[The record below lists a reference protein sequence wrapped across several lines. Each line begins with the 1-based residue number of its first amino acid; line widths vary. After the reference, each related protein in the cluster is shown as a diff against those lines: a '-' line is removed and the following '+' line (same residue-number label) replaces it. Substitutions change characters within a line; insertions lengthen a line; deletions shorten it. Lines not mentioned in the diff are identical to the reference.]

1 MSTTEH
7 PEFEKLLRQHPWFIE
22 QLKSDD
28 KFACAFYASL
38 CNLLWYHGKSRQT
51 FSGSWRWNGGF
62 VADLREKG
70 ESYMDFYCSGG
81 EGVIESKMQK
91 VAKGMG
97 FRIVPYEFGEDGFV
111 TVWDEVELN

>member
-22 QLKSDD
+22 QLKNDD

-38 CNLLWYHGKSRQT
+38 CNLVWSHGGGHL

-81 EGVIESKMQK
+81 EGSVKPEVEEAAEK
-91 VAKGMG
+91 MG
-97 FRIVPYEFGEDGFV
+97 FRVLPYEAGDDGFV
-111 TVWDEVELN
+111 TVWDERELD